1 MTIFSDAEPV
11 RVAQRSMA
19 KDIGVKQPSER
30 ALNAMHCFS
39 ICEYL
44 IFLKGQLSS
53 LWINVSKRETASP
66 VFKNELRI
74 SFVVNKVFLL
84 LILWGYIENDRYSS
98 WYTFCFHQPFSHLLM
113 TGQYRYWIRPMPEL
127 VVTILCQIKV
137 LICWVGVVVGIELQT
152 VSLHLWYN
160 KKYFILITF
169 ILPGSS
175 LQSSIHSWGGGG
187 EREGVRR
194 GGRGEGGVGEVEPK
208 NLFSCD
214 YCLLTPTPLTPHFLG
229 VLLLWNLTSSYSTSL
244 EG

>member
-1 MTIFSDAEPV
+1 
-11 RVAQRSMA
+11 
-19 KDIGVKQPSER
+19 
-30 ALNAMHCFS
+30 MHCFS

-84 LILWGYIENDRYSS
+84 PILWGYIENDRYSS

-113 TGQYRYWIRPMPEL
+113 TGQYRCWIRPMPEL

-160 KKYFILITF
+160 KKYFININNIYFARIISPELNSQF
-169 ILPGSS
+169 PSWLRRMDGERGGGEEREGG
-175 LQSSIHSWGGGG
+175 WGGG
-187 EREGVRR
+187 
-194 GGRGEGGVGEVEPK
+194 EGGKVVWVKLSPRT
-208 NLFSCD
+208 FS
-214 YCLLTPTPLTPHFLG
+214 P
-229 VLLLWNLTSSYSTSL
+229 VLLWLLSPNSYT
-244 EG
+244 

>member
-11 RVAQRSMA
+11 RVARRSVA

-30 ALNAMHCFS
+30 ALNAIHCFS

-74 SFVVNKVFLL
+74 SFVANKVFLL
-84 LILWGYIENDRYSS
+84 PILWGYIENDRYSS

-113 TGQYRYWIRPMPEL
+113 TGQYRCWIRPMPEL

-137 LICWVGVVVGIELQT
+137 LICWVGVVGIELQT

-175 LQSSIHSWGGGG
+175 LQSWIHSCH
-187 EREGVRR
+187 R
-194 GGRGEGGVGEVEPK
+194 G
-208 NLFSCD
+208 
-214 YCLLTPTPLTPHFLG
+214 
-229 VLLLWNLTSSYSTSL
+229 
-244 EG
+244 

>member
-1 MTIFSDAEPV
+1 MEIYRPTKRQGKYPPLVTDSEMKSCLKYKKHSEVIWQKRWFYSVIPATMTIFSDAEPV
-11 RVAQRSMA
+11 RVAQRSIA

-30 ALNAMHCFS
+30 ALNAIHCFS

-84 LILWGYIENDRYSS
+84 PILWGYIENDRYSS

-113 TGQYRYWIRPMPEL
+113 TGQYRCWIRPMPEL

-137 LICWVGVVVGIELQT
+137 LICWVGVVGIELQT

-175 LQSSIHSWGGGG
+175 RRSWIHSCH
-187 EREGVRR
+187 R
-194 GGRGEGGVGEVEPK
+194 G
-208 NLFSCD
+208 
-214 YCLLTPTPLTPHFLG
+214 
-229 VLLLWNLTSSYSTSL
+229 
-244 EG
+244 